1 MRAYRGVCAV
11 ATNLDDMLTFR
22 VRFRIS
28 SRGVVPQSVRIF
40 LPMAPFCETRHTKN
54 ESSQIY
60 YHVQTYEYHV
70 EAGVSLQTAQSVSVP
85 MTLLVKVRRS
95 LSIDFPC
102 RTYQHINTNFLT
114 CVDLCRLWAV
124 TPSRRRDDCEECVSP
139 TGLSRHKTLAP
150 LDADARAAGLT
161 PLARSKQR

>member
-1 MRAYRGVCAV
+1 
-11 ATNLDDMLTFR
+11 
-22 VRFRIS
+22 
-28 SRGVVPQSVRIF
+28 
-40 LPMAPFCETRHTKN
+40 
-54 ESSQIY
+54 
-60 YHVQTYEYHV
+60 
-70 EAGVSLQTAQSVSVP
+70 